1 MNFISFLSNQIE
13 KGAIFLNEL
22 IIVIL
27 PFMEP
32 YLLNYPEAIMITI
45 GFGGQALFATRFIIQ
60 WISSENVGRS
70 IIPIAFWY
78 FSISG
83 GLVLLTYAIWRQDP
97 VIIAGQSV
105 GVFIYARNLY
115 FIKREKKY
123 KFLAYINTPT
133 DCPAIITGSCLQIA

>member
-1 MNFISFLSNQIE
+1 MSFISFLSSQIE
-13 KGAIFLNEL
+13 KVALYLNDL
-22 IIVIL
+22 IILIV
-27 PFMEP
+27 PFLEP
-32 YLLNYPEAIMITI
+32 YLTEHPEVIMITI

-60 WISSENVGRS
+60 WLSSENAGRS
-70 IIPIAFWY
+70 VIPIAFWY

-115 FIKREKKY
+115 FIKREKNY
-123 KFLAYINTPT
+123 K
-133 DCPAIITGSCLQIA
+133 

>member
-1 MNFISFLSNQIE
+1 MSFISFLSLQIE
-13 KGAIFLNEL
+13 KVALYLNDL
-22 IIVIL
+22 IILIV
-27 PFMEP
+27 PFLEP
-32 YLLNYPEAIMITI
+32 YLTEHPEVIMITI

-60 WISSENVGRS
+60 WLSSENAGRS
-70 IIPIAFWY
+70 VIPIAFWY

-123 KFLAYINTPT
+123 K
-133 DCPAIITGSCLQIA
+133 

>member
-1 MNFISFLSNQIE
+1 MNLISFLSMKIE
-13 KGAIFLNEL
+13 KFAFGINEIIIYFVPFL
-22 IIVIL
+22 
-27 PFMEP
+27 EP
-32 YLLNYPEAIMITI
+32 YLNNHPETIMIVI

-60 WISSENVGRS
+60 WLSSENAGRS
-70 IIPIAFWY
+70 VIPVAFWY

-115 FIKREKKY
+115 FISKEKKQN
-123 KFLAYINTPT
+123 K
-133 DCPAIITGSCLQIA
+133 D

>member
-1 MNFISFLSNQIE
+1 MSFISYLSLQIE
-13 KGAIFLNEL
+13 KVALYLNDL
-22 IIVIL
+22 IILIV
-27 PFMEP
+27 PFLKP
-32 YLLNYPEAIMITI
+32 YLTEHPEVIMITI

-60 WISSENVGRS
+60 WLSSENAGRS
-70 IIPIAFWY
+70 VIPIAFWY

-115 FIKREKKY
+115 FIKREKN
-123 KFLAYINTPT
+123 IN
-133 DCPAIITGSCLQIA
+133 SK